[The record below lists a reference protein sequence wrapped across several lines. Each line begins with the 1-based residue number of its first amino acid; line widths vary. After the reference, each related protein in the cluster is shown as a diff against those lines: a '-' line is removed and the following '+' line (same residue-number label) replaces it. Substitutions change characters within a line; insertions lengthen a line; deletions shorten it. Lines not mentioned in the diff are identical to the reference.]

1 MASLLLAIIYISFIS
16 LGLPDSLLGSAWP
29 VVQIELGAPLSAA
42 GLVSTIIMAGTIL
55 SSLLSDR
62 TTRRFGAG
70 PVNAVSTAMTAVALF
85 GFSIS
90 NSVLELCLWSIP
102 YGLGAGAI
110 DAALNNYVALHF
122 AARHM
127 SWLHC
132 FWGLGASVSPY
143 IMTYCLTS
151 DFGWRTGYHIVFV
164 IQLILSVFM
173 FISIPLWK
181 KPVTQTATDG
191 TEISAPLGV
200 IGSFKIRGVPH
211 VLLAFFAYCALEATA
226 GLWATS
232 YFVEHRGTDPET
244 AAAFASLFFL
254 GITVGRF
261 LNGFLA
267 DRFSDKTLVRVGSAI
282 LVGGLVLIM
291 IPTATDLFALAG
303 LIITGLGCAPIYPCI
318 IHSTPAHFG
327 RENSQAIVGIQMAS
341 AYTGCAL
348 MPPVFG
354 LIGDYIGVGLY
365 PFYMALFALLMIFM
379 TERLNRM
386 FEKTE

>member
-1 MASLLLAIIYISFIS
+1 
-16 LGLPDSLLGSAWP
+16 
-29 VVQIELGAPLSAA
+29 
-42 GLVSTIIMAGTIL
+42 
-55 SSLLSDR
+55 
-62 TTRRFGAG
+62 
-70 PVNAVSTAMTAVALF
+70 MTAVALF

-151 DFGWRTGYHIVFV
+151 DFGWRMGYQSVSV
-164 IQLILSVFM
+164 IQLILTVFM
-173 FISIPLWK
+173 FMSLPLWK
-181 KPVTQTATDG
+181 KPVTQAAGEEAD
-191 TEISAPLGV
+191 APAALGV
-200 IGSFKIRGVPH
+200 IGAMKIRGVPH

-226 GLWATS
+226 GLWAAS

-291 IPTATDLFALAG
+291 IPAATDLFALAG

-386 FEKTE
+386 FEKAE